1 MAKLL
6 AWLRNRFI
14 VGVPEIVQ
22 FKSGKYGVRVME
34 RDWVFFGILGY
45 YFLLEDGMPS
55 MLHDEAVETTEEDAH
70 HRTLL
75 YYRRRGR
82 AREKEAMRNDIGRR
96 VK

>member
-14 VGVPEIVQ
+14 GGVPEIVQ
-22 FKSGKYGVRVME
+22 FRSGKYGVRVME

-45 YFLLEDGMPS
+45 FFLLDNGRPS
-55 MLHDEAVETTEEDAH
+55 MIHDEAVETTEEGAH
-70 HRTLL
+70 RRMQM
-75 YYRRRGR
+75 YYELRGR

>member
-6 AWLRNRFI
+6 DWLRNRFI
-14 VGVPEIVQ
+14 GGVPELVQ

-34 RDWVFFGILGY
+34 RGWITLGTAEY
-45 YFLLEDGMPS
+45 FFLLDNGRPS
-55 MLHDEAVETTEEDAH
+55 MCHDEAVETTEEGAH
-70 HRTLL
+70 RRMQM
-75 YYRRRGR
+75 YYELRGR